1 MMTNRTF
8 LQTVIAM
15 MNGAEVTA
23 EVKAEMLEKANHN
36 LEVLDRK
43 GTSERKPSA
52 TQIENATLREVI
64 AETLVNKGER
74 MTIADISAEL
84 GSVEVQNP
92 ITPNRVSALL
102 SALVKAEKVARIKEG
117 KATYFVAL

>member
-84 GSVEVQNP
+84 GGVEVQNP
-92 ITPNRVSALL
+92 ITPNRISALL
-102 SALVKAEKVARIKEG
+102 STLVKEGKVARIKER